1 MTTGRTFPAFPAR
14 RGAVRGRTWW
24 GQAWT
29 RAMEDTSLDQGR
41 LARGRTYA
49 RAGRVGPITVSPGRL
64 SAPVH
69 GSDPE
74 PYQTVVHVERLRDPD
89 WDRFLDEVAAR
100 AGHIAALLD
109 GDMPHDLVA
118 AAADAGVRL
127 LPTVGDLEPE
137 CDCPD
142 WGFPCKHAAAL
153 CYQAAWLLDEDPFVL
168 LLMRGRGESELLDAL
183 RRRDTPAVADVVP
196 VAGVPAREAY
206 AVVPA
211 PLPDVARP
219 VPDAAPADL
228 VLPDL
233 PEGSGVDLAA
243 LRLLAADAAAR
254 ARGLLARDAEPLTT
268 EPLTESQDLVRIAAT
283 HPERYP
289 RPDLA
294 REVAAWRYGGLPG
307 LRVLEEVWTPPALD
321 MARARAALAAEEDF
335 PVVRER
341 RNRWTVPDRG
351 LQLRYGRD
359 GRWYPFRKSAGQWWP
374 AGPPDRDPVA
384 LLGDLSPRTGEARP
398 H

>member
-64 SAPVH
+64 SAPVQ

-74 PYQTVVHVERLRDPD
+74 PYQTVVYVERLRDPD

-142 WGFPCKHAAAL
+142 WGYPCKHAAAL

-196 VAGVPAREAY
+196 VAGVSAREAY

-211 PLPDVARP
+211 PLPDVDRP
-219 VPDAAPADL
+219 VPAAPADL
-228 VLPDL
+228 VLPEL
-233 PEGSGVDLAA
+233 PAEGSGVDLAA

-254 ARGLLARDAEPLTT
+254 ARALLAGET
-268 EPLTESQDLVRIAAT
+268 EPLTEWQDTVRIAAT

-307 LRVLEEVWTPPALD
+307 LRVLEEVWTPPPLD
-321 MARARAALAAEEDF
+321 TARARAALAAEEDF
-335 PVVRER
+335 PGVRER
-341 RNRWTVPDRG
+341 RNRWTVPDHG
-351 LQLRYGRD
+351 VQLRYGQD
-359 GRWYPFRKSAGQWWP
+359 GRWYPFRKCSGQWWP
-374 AGPPDRDPVA
+374 AGPPDRDPVV
-384 LLGDLSPRTGEARP
+384 LLGDLLSRLGEVRS

>member
-1 MTTGRTFPAFPAR
+1 
-14 RGAVRGRTWW
+14 
-24 GQAWT
+24 
-29 RAMEDTSLDQGR
+29 
-41 LARGRTYA
+41 
-49 RAGRVGPITVSPGRL
+49 
-64 SAPVH
+64 VH

-74 PYQTVVHVERLRDPD
+74 PYQTVVYVERLRDAD

-127 LPTVGDLEPE
+127 LPAVGDLEPE

-142 WGFPCKHAAAL
+142 GGYPCKHAAAL

-196 VAGVPAREAY
+196 AAGVPAREAY
-206 AVVPA
+206 AVSPP
-211 PLPDVARP
+211 PLPEADRP
-219 VPDAAPADL
+219 VPDAAPPDL
-228 VLPDL
+228 VLPEL
-233 PEGSGVDLAA
+233 PVEGPGVELAA

-254 ARGLLARDAEPLTT
+254 ARALLVRDAEPETA
-268 EPLTESQDLVRIAAT
+268 EPLTEWQDTVRVAAT

-294 REVAAWRYGGLPG
+294 REVTAWRYGGLPG
-307 LRVLEEVWTPPALD
+307 LRVLAEVWTPPSLD
-321 MARARAALAAEEDF
+321 MARARAAFSDEEDL
-335 PVVRER
+335 PEVRKR
-341 RNRWTVPDRG
+341 RNRWTVPDHG
-351 LQLRYGRD
+351 VQLRYGRD
-359 GRWYPFRKSAGQWWP
+359 GRWYPLRKRSGQWWP

-384 LLGDLSPRTGEARP
+384 LLGDLLSGTDEVRDR
-398 H
+398 